1 MPKPDAELF
10 KVVLEKTH
18 DELPPMFITE
28 ATHRV
33 EHCVLVLLEAAGYEG
48 GLDLTVGKSE
58 RDWHITVSVDHRL
71 HRKLDL
77 FNSKDGTHPVA
88 QVAGA
93 VVDVA
98 LVALELTT
106 KGLDLELSVQSDSG
120 RSLALEPSLLEGV
133 IIGVG
138 CSDLFIVPF
147 NKQGG
152 RRLCLHAVRVK
163 IPTSMQ
169 SQVLPQHVLEEYV
182 LKKLRVALLLQ
193 AEQVSRA
200 RRQFTAVLVQW
211 PPAKM
216 EGGPASRGA
225 LR

>member
-1 MPKPDAELF
+1 
-10 KVVLEKTH
+10 
-18 DELPPMFITE
+18 
-28 ATHRV
+28 
-33 EHCVLVLLEAAGYEG
+33 
-48 GLDLTVGKSE
+48 
-58 RDWHITVSVDHRL
+58 
-71 HRKLDL
+71 
-77 FNSKDGTHPVA
+77 
-88 QVAGA
+88 
-93 VVDVA
+93 
-98 LVALELTT
+98 
-106 KGLDLELSVQSDSG
+106 
-120 RSLALEPSLLEGV
+120 
-133 IIGVG
+133 VG